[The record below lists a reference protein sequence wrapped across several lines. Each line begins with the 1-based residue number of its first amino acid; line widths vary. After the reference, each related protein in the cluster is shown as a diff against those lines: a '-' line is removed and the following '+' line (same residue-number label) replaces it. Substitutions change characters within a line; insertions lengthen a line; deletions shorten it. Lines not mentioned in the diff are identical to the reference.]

1 MTVHFEFRG
10 KKYPIDITYYQSI
23 KILPEK
29 FGINLG
35 KIFTD
40 GEVAADTIQTLI
52 LDDEKTLDLCWH
64 YLDEKTELTFDDF
77 LQTITGKDLDRF
89 REDFWAA
96 VVNFSSHLKKDLLQ
110 DLWKQFKKDLK
121 KASLTME
128 TSDALP
134 STSKPEESI

>member
-29 FGINLG
+29 FGINLS

-40 GEVAADTIQTLI
+40 GEVAADTMQTLI

-64 YLDEKTELTFDDF
+64 YLNEKTEIEFDEF
-77 LQTITGKDLDRF
+77 LEVISGKDLERF

-96 VVNFSSHLKKDLLQ
+96 VVNFSSPLKKKLLQ
-110 DLWKQFKKDLK
+110 DLWSQFKRDLK
-121 KASLTME
+121 KADLTME
-128 TSDALP
+128 TLDVSP
-134 STSKPEESI
+134 STSKPEE

>member
-1 MTVHFEFRG
+1 MTVHFEFKG

-29 FGINLG
+29 FGINLS

-40 GEVAADTIQTLI
+40 GDVAADTMQTLI

-64 YLDEKTELTFDDF
+64 YLNEKTEMTFDEF
-77 LQTITGKDLDRF
+77 LETISGKDLERF

-96 VVNFSSHLKKDLLQ
+96 VVNFSSPLKKKLLQ
-110 DLWKQFKKDLK
+110 DLWNQFKRDLK
-121 KASLTME
+121 KADLTME
-128 TSDALP
+128 TSDASP
-134 STSKPEESI
+134 STSKQEE

>member
-29 FGINLG
+29 FGINLS

-40 GEVAADTIQTLI
+40 GEVAADTMQTLI

-64 YLDEKTELTFDDF
+64 YLNEKTEIEFDEF
-77 LQTITGKDLDRF
+77 LEIISGKDLERF

-96 VVNFSSHLKKDLLQ
+96 VVNFSSPLKKKLLQ
-110 DLWKQFKKDLK
+110 DLWSQFKRDLK
-121 KASLTME
+121 KADLTME
-128 TSDALP
+128 TSDVSP
-134 STSKPEESI
+134 STSKPEE

>member
-29 FGINLG
+29 FGISLS

-40 GEVAADTIQTLI
+40 GEVAADTMQTLI

-64 YLDEKTELTFDDF
+64 YLNEKTEIEFDEF
-77 LQTITGKDLDRF
+77 LEVISGKDLERF

-96 VVNFSSHLKKDLLQ
+96 VVNFSSPLKKKLLQ
-110 DLWKQFKKDLK
+110 DLWSQFKRDLK
-121 KASLTME
+121 KADLTME
-128 TSDALP
+128 TSDVSP
-134 STSKPEESI
+134 STSKPEE

>member
-1 MTVHFEFRG
+1 MTVHFEFKG

-29 FGINLG
+29 FGINLS

-40 GEVAADTIQTLI
+40 GEVAADTMQTLI

-64 YLDEKTELTFDDF
+64 YLNEKTEIEFDEF
-77 LQTITGKDLDRF
+77 LEVISGKDLERF

-96 VVNFSSHLKKDLLQ
+96 VVNFSSPLKKKLLQ
-110 DLWKQFKKDLK
+110 DLWSQFKRDLK
-121 KASLTME
+121 KADLTME
-128 TSDALP
+128 TSDVSL
-134 STSKPEESI
+134 STSKPEE

>member
-1 MTVHFEFRG
+1 MTVHFEFKG

-29 FGINLG
+29 FGISLS

-40 GEVAADTIQTLI
+40 GEVAAATMETLI

-64 YLDEKTELTFDDF
+64 YLNEKTELEFDQF
-77 LQTITGKDLDRF
+77 LEVISSKDLERF

-96 VVNFSSHLKKDLLQ
+96 VVNFSSPLKKKLLQ
-110 DLWKQFKKDLK
+110 DL
-121 KASLTME
+121 
-128 TSDALP
+128 
-134 STSKPEESI
+134 

>member
-29 FGINLG
+29 FGINLS

-40 GEVAADTIQTLI
+40 GEVAADTMQTLI

-64 YLDEKTELTFDDF
+64 YLNEKTEIEFDEF
-77 LQTITGKDLDRF
+77 LEIISGKDLERF

-96 VVNFSSHLKKDLLQ
+96 VVNFSSPLKKKLLQ
-110 DLWKQFKKDLK
+110 DLWSQFKKDLK
-121 KASLTME
+121 KADLTME
-128 TSDALP
+128 TSDVSP
-134 STSKPEESI
+134 STSKPEE

>member
-29 FGINLG
+29 FGINLS

-40 GEVAADTIQTLI
+40 GDVAADTMQTLI

-64 YLDEKTELTFDDF
+64 YLNEKTEIEFDEF
-77 LQTITGKDLDRF
+77 LEVISGKDLERF

-96 VVNFSSHLKKDLLQ
+96 VVNFSSPLKKKLLQ
-110 DLWKQFKKDLK
+110 DLWSQFKRDLK
-121 KASLTME
+121 KADLTME
-128 TSDALP
+128 TSDVSP
-134 STSKPEESI
+134 STSKPEE

>member
-29 FGINLG
+29 FGINLS

-40 GEVAADTIQTLI
+40 GEVAADTMQTLI

-64 YLDEKTELTFDDF
+64 YLNEKTEIEFDEF
-77 LQTITGKDLDRF
+77 LEVISGKDLERF

-96 VVNFSSHLKKDLLQ
+96 VVNFSSPLKKKLLQ
-110 DLWKQFKKDLK
+110 DLWSQFKRDLK
-121 KASLTME
+121 KADLTME
-128 TSDALP
+128 TSDVSP
-134 STSKPEESI
+134 STSKPEE

>member
-1 MTVHFEFRG
+1 MTVHFEFKG

-29 FGINLG
+29 FGISLS

-40 GEVAADTIQTLI
+40 GEVAAATMETLI

-64 YLDEKTELTFDDF
+64 YLNEKTELEFDQF
-77 LQTITGKDLDRF
+77 LEVISSKDLERF

-96 VVNFSSHLKKDLLQ
+96 VVNFSSPLKKKLLQ
-110 DLWKQFKKDLK
+110 DLWSQFKRDLK
-121 KASLTME
+121 KADLTME
-128 TSDALP
+128 TSDVSP
-134 STSKPEESI
+134 STSKPEE

>member
-1 MTVHFEFRG
+1 MTVHFEFKG

-29 FGINLG
+29 FGISLS

-40 GEVAADTIQTLI
+40 GEVAAATMETLI

-64 YLDEKTELTFDDF
+64 YLNEKTELEFDQF
-77 LQTITGKDLDRF
+77 LEVISSKDLERF

-96 VVNFSSHLKKDLLQ
+96 VVNFSSPLKKKLLQ
-110 DLWKQFKKDLK
+110 DLWSQFKRDLK
-121 KASLTME
+121 KADLTME
-128 TSDALP
+128 TSDVSPLI
-134 STSKPEESI
+134 SKLEE

>member
-1 MTVHFEFRG
+1 MTVHFEFKG

-29 FGINLG
+29 FGINLS

-40 GEVAADTIQTLI
+40 GEVAADTMQTLI

-64 YLDEKTELTFDDF
+64 YLNEKTEIEFDEF
-77 LQTITGKDLDRF
+77 LEVISGKDLERF

-96 VVNFSSHLKKDLLQ
+96 VVNFSSPLKKKLLQ
-110 DLWKQFKKDLK
+110 DLWSQFKRDLK
-121 KASLTME
+121 KADLTME
-128 TSDALP
+128 TSDVSP
-134 STSKPEESI
+134 STSKPEE

>member
-1 MTVHFEFRG
+1 MTVHFEFKG

-29 FGINLG
+29 FGINLS

-40 GEVAADTIQTLI
+40 GEVAADTMQTLI

-64 YLDEKTELTFDDF
+64 YLNEKTEIEFDEF
-77 LQTITGKDLDRF
+77 LEIISGKDLERF

-96 VVNFSSHLKKDLLQ
+96 VVNFSSPLKKKLLQ
-110 DLWKQFKKDLK
+110 DLWSQFKKDLK
-121 KASLTME
+121 KADLTME
-128 TSDALP
+128 TSDVSL
-134 STSKPEESI
+134 STSKPEE